1 MKKYSLFIF
10 LLLPIVSMLGICA
23 SILVKG
29 GTMEEKHSNSYL
41 YPFTFS
47 TLLQSAPQEKDR
59 GIGPVKTV
67 ELGPINKKMT
77 DDGKSIFNTKCI
89 ICHDLDQKKVGPP
102 LRNITKDRTP
112 EYIMNMMVNYVQM
125 LKEDPILKDLFRKY
139 NNVPMTDP
147 ALNQT
152 QARSLLEYLRSVVK

>member
-1 MKKYSLFIF
+1 MKKYTLFIF
-10 LLLPIVSMLGICA
+10 LLLPIVSILGICA
-23 SILVKG
+23 SILAEG
-29 GTMEEKHSNSYL
+29 GPLEKKHTSGSLNPPRISPL
-41 YPFTFS
+41 V
-47 TLLQSAPQEKDR
+47 QSVPQDKDR

-102 LRNITKDRTP
+102 IRNITKDRTP
-112 EYIMNMMVNYVQM
+112 EYIMNMMVNYAQM
-125 LKEDPILKDLFRKY
+125 LKEDPILKDQFKRF

-152 QARSLLEYLRSVVK
+152 QARSLLEYLRSVAK